1 MTINKNYKQRILIVD
16 DEPDITTALKM
27 YLEIQEFQVDVFTDP
42 VNALVQFKA
51 GFYQLLI
58 LDIKMPER

>member
-27 YLEIQEFQVDVFTDP
+27 YLEIQGFQVDAFTDP
-42 VNALVQFKA
+42 VNALVQFA
-51 GFYQLLI
+51 LL
-58 LDIKMPER
+58 RN